1 MKAPTT
7 PWNVAA
13 SWVSMAVRLL
23 IGLWLTPFIIG
34 HLGRESFGL
43 WLLIGSML
51 GYFDL
56 MDLGVRS
63 ALIRYTAR
71 EQALGEQGQLAET
84 VRRAM
89 GASTAAAG
97 IAFLAFVPLG
107 LSLEGFLI
115 AGSGVTA
122 ETVRALVLIAGT
134 NLALGFLLAFFS
146 GVLAGARRYDVT
158 SAVGVSLAIVRAGM
172 TVAALAAG
180 WGIAGLAGSVLL
192 SSLLQCAVL
201 YVMARR
207 IFPHVRFLP
216 LVPVGAIARD
226 LVRYGLSSVLLQLA
240 VKVVYYTDSI
250 VIAAFLSKA
259 AVATFGIAATLI
271 DFLRGVVGS
280 MTNVLTPS
288 ASEMDARRDL
298 AGLRALM
305 ERGTSLSLVLA
316 APVLATFFLDRG
328 RFLDLWVGAEFADSA
343 AVLRIMALGQVVA
356 LPTLTGSVILYA
368 MNRHRWNAFLAI
380 GEAAANLVLSVLLVG
395 SLGVPGVAWGTT
407 IPLLVTQT
415 LLLPAYVCRL
425 LSMRPGSLFRRAYL
439 PALGAGILYAV
450 VFRVLFDLTDPGAYV
465 TYFACVGAALVPYA
479 LVTYAFVLDPEVRRT
494 LRARLPGLGRP

>member
-1 MKAPTT
+1 
-7 PWNVAA
+7 
-13 SWVSMAVRLL
+13 MAVRLL
-23 IGLWLTPFIIG
+23 LGLWLTPFIIG

-71 EQALGEQGQLAET
+71 EKALGEQGHLAET

-89 GASTAAAG
+89 GASSAAAVV
-97 IAFLAFVPLG
+97 AFIAFVPLG
-107 LSLEGFLI
+107 LSLQGFLI
-115 AGSGVTA
+115 AGSGVSA
-122 ETVRALVLIAGT
+122 ETVRALVLIAGA

-146 GVLAGARRYDVT
+146 GVLAGARRYDIT
-158 SAVGVSLAIVRAGM
+158 SGVAVSLAIVRAGM
-172 TVAALAAG
+172 TIAALKAG
-180 WGIAGLAGSVLL
+180 WGIGGLAGSVLL
-192 SSLLQCAVL
+192 SSVLQCAV
-201 YVMARR
+201 MFFIARR
-207 IFPHVRFLP
+207 IFPEVRFLP

-250 VIAAFLSKA
+250 VVAAFLSKA
-259 AVATFGIAATLI
+259 AVATFGIASTLI
-271 DFLRGVVGS
+271 EFLRGVVGS

-305 ERGTSLSLVLA
+305 ERGTRLSLVLA

-328 RFLDLWVGAEFADSA
+328 RFLDLWVGPEFADSA
-343 AVLRIMALGQVVA
+343 VILRILALGQLVA
-356 LPTLTGSVILYA
+356 LPTLTGSVVLYA

-395 SLGVPGVAWGTT
+395 VMGLSGVAWGTT
-407 IPLLVTQT
+407 IPLLFTQT
-415 LLLPAYVCRL
+415 LLLPGYVCRL
-425 LSMRPGSLFRRAYL
+425 LEMRPLALFRRAYA
-439 PALGAGILYAV
+439 PALGVGLLYAAA
-450 VFRVLFDLTDPGAYV
+450 FRIIFDLVDPGAYV
-465 TYFACVGAALVPYA
+465 TYFACVAAALVPYA
-479 LVTYAFVLDPEVRRT
+479 AVTYAFVLDPEMRRAI
-494 LRARLPGLGRP
+494 RARVPGMGLP